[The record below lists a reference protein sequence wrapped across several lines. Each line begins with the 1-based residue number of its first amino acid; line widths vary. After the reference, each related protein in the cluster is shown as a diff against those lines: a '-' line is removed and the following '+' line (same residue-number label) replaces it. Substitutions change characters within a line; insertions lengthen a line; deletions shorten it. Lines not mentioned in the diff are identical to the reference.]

1 MQRGA
6 FTDRGKAH
14 HAENAGRSTQAH
26 SPHMVVPGGTIAT
39 ETKASWLVFVV
50 CPFSVETRTTTT
62 L

>member
-6 FTDRGKAH
+6 FTGRSKAH
-14 HAENAGRSTQAH
+14 HPENAGRTTQAH
-26 SPHMVVPGGTIAT
+26 PPHVVVPGGTIAT
-39 ETKASWLVFVV
+39 ETKASWLVFVA

>member
-1 MQRGA
+1 MQQGA

-26 SPHMVVPGGTIAT
+26 SPHVVVPGGTIAT
-39 ETKASWLVFVV
+39 ETKASWLVFVA

>member
-6 FTDRGKAH
+6 FTGRSKAH
-14 HAENAGRSTQAH
+14 HAENAGRTTQAH
-26 SPHMVVPGGTIAT
+26 LPNAVMPGGTIVT
-39 ETKASWLVFVV
+39 ETKASRLVFVA

>member
-26 SPHMVVPGGTIAT
+26 SPHVVVPGGTIAT
-39 ETKASWLVFVV
+39 ETKARRLVFVA